1 MDATLIK
8 ALQLVLSLSILVI
21 LHEGGHF
28 FFSKL
33 FRVKVEKFF
42 LFFDPYFHLFSTKD
56 KWFTRLFPK
65 CKDNETEYGIG
76 WLPFGGYVKI
86 AGMIDESMDTEQMK
100 KPMQP
105 WEFRA
110 KPAWQRLLIMIGGV
124 LVNFLLALFIYTMIL
139 FCWGE
144 QYVPMKDMTMGFQF
158 NEQAEKLGF
167 RDGDVLLA
175 VDGQELKQWD
185 GSVYRSVSE
194 ASEVTVLRQGREVV
208 LSLPGDLNM
217 LEMLK
222 ATPPFMVPWVPSVVD
237 SVLPASP
244 AWKAGMRAG
253 DRIVALDGKPVTTW
267 SDFDGVIQA
276 RMERLAGGACS
287 PADSLSLRRLTV
299 AYAAADGSRTDT
311 VALMLTPDYK
321 LGVVKQS
328 LLAYYEPVKVNYGF
342 WASIPAGVSHGLD
355 VLSGYVSDLQYVFT
369 ADGAKSVGSFITI
382 GSIFPA
388 TWDWLTF
395 WETTAFLSLML
406 AFMNILPIPALDGGH
421 VLFLIAEI
429 ILRRPPSEKFMER
442 AQMVGMTLL
451 LGLMVLAC
459 YNDIMRFIL

>member
-8 ALQLVLSLSILVI
+8 ALQLVLSLSILVV

-100 KPMQP
+100 KPVQP

-124 LVNFLLALFIYTMIL
+124 VVNFLLALFIYTMIL
-139 FCWGE
+139 FHWGE
-144 QYVPMKDMTMGFQF
+144 QYIPAKDMTMGYQF

-175 VDGQELKQWD
+175 VDGEEIRKWD
-185 GSVYRSVSE
+185 GSVYRAVSE
-194 ASEVTVLRQGREVV
+194 AREVTVLREGREV
-208 LSLPGDLNM
+208 SLTMPEDMNM

-222 ATPPFMVPWVPSVVD
+222 SNPPFMVPFIPSVID
-237 SVLPASP
+237 SVLPSSP
-244 AWKAGMRAG
+244 VYEAGIRSG
-253 DRIVALDGKPVTTW
+253 DRIVAMDGKPVATW
-267 SDFDGVIQA
+267 SDFDEIMRV
-276 RMERLAGGACS
+276 RMEPLMAGSPSHEDSVRLSRLSVVYQSKDGA
-287 PADSLSLRRLTV
+287 
-299 AYAAADGSRTDT
+299 RTDT
-311 VALMLTPDYK
+311 VTLELGADYK
-321 LGVVKQS
+321 LG
-328 LLAYYEPVKVNYGF
+328 LLKLTLSAYYKPIKVDYSGRYLPWDRCTLRICKRLEVLIYGRRCEKCGQFHHYREHFPCYVGLADVLGDYSLPEPDAGF
-342 WASIPAGVSHGLD
+342 HEHPAHSGVGWRSRAVPHCRDDSSSSAQRQVPRTRPSGRYGLD
-355 VLSGYVSDLQYVFT
+355 H
-369 ADGAKSVGSFITI
+369 GAYGA
-382 GSIFPA
+382 G
-388 TWDWLTF
+388 
-395 WETTAFLSLML
+395 
-406 AFMNILPIPALDGGH
+406 
-421 VLFLIAEI
+421 
-429 ILRRPPSEKFMER
+429 
-442 AQMVGMTLL
+442 LL
-451 LGLMVLAC
+451 
-459 YNDIMRFIL
+459 

>member
-8 ALQLVLSLSILVI
+8 ALQLVLSLSILVV

-33 FRVKVEKFF
+33 FRVRVEKFF

-65 CKDNETEYGIG
+65 CKDKETEYGIG

-100 KPMQP
+100 QPMQK

-139 FCWGE
+139 FYWGE
-144 QYVPMKDMTMGFQF
+144 QYIPAKDMTMGFQF
-158 NEQAEKLGF
+158 SEQAEQLGF
-167 RDGDVLLA
+167 RDGDILLA
-175 VDGQELKQWD
+175 VDGKNLKKWD
-185 GSVYRSVSE
+185 ASVYRSVSE
-194 ASEVTVLRQGREVV
+194 SREVTVLRDGKEVI
-208 LSLPGDLNM
+208 LDMPKDLNM

-222 ATPPFMVPWVPSVVD
+222 SNPPFMVPFVPAVID
-237 SVLPASP
+237 SVLPATP
-244 AWKAGMRAG
+244 VYEAGIRGG
-253 DRIVALDGKPVTTW
+253 DRIMFIDDEFVVTW
-267 SDFDGVIQA
+267 NDFDEIMRVRMETLANGASHEDSVRLRYLTVVYSSEDGATVDTAVIQ
-276 RMERLAGGACS
+276 LG
-287 PADSLSLRRLTV
+287 T
-299 AYAAADGSRTDT
+299 
-311 VALMLTPDYK
+311 DYK
-321 LGVVKQS
+321 LGLLKQS
-328 LLAYYEPVKVNYGF
+328 LLSYYKPVKEEYGF
-342 WASIPAGVSHGLD
+342 WSSIPAGVSHGID
-355 VLSGYVSDLQYVFT
+355 VLSGYVSDLKYLFT
-369 ADGAKSVGSFITI
+369 SDGAKSVGGFITI

-429 ILRRPPSEKFMER
+429 ILRRPPSDKFLER
-442 AQMVGMTLL
+442 AQVVGMALIM
-451 LGLMVLAC
+451 GLMVLAC